1 MSNARGPAHGREE
14 RRRLCLGSRP
24 SQTAVRRVA
33 RRVGLSHALLL
44 FAPAVNTPTRRS
56 PSPLRA
62 APPAYPPPC
71 LAPFLLTRVR
81 PPDTPRDLVELSR
94 RSAEERQRD
103 RTVHRLQ
110 RLGLLEGDVLV
121 LGVTEGPG
129 SRFEGDVVEENG
141 DDGSLGC
148 FGLAFEEEGEF
159 GLVGLLVLGEEP
171 WTLPVGHSL
180 LVLGL
185 WRRLMT

>member
-1 MSNARGPAHGREE
+1 M
-14 RRRLCLGSRP
+14 
-24 SQTAVRRVA
+24 
-33 RRVGLSHALLL
+33 
-44 FAPAVNTPTRRS
+44 
-56 PSPLRA
+56 
-62 APPAYPPPC
+62 
-71 LAPFLLTRVR
+71 
-81 PPDTPRDLVELSR
+81 
-94 RSAEERQRD
+94 
-103 RTVHRLQ
+103 
-110 RLGLLEGDVLV
+110 

-148 FGLAFEEEGEF
+148 FGLAFEEEREF

-185 WRRLMT
+185 WRRFMT